1 LQWTVEYIRSK
12 YPDVFIIADAKR
24 GDIGNT
30 SKMYAKAFFQ
40 KLNFD
45 AVTVAPYMGKD
56 SVMPFLE
63 YKGRWVILLAL
74 TSNEGSK
81 DFQYTRVSDNFLFE
95 KVLITSKEWG
105 TTDNLMFVTG
115 ATQADRLTAIRKIV
129 PDHFLLV
136 PGIGAQGGSLEEVA
150 EFGMNTQCGLIVNSA
165 RDIIYA
171 DHSEDFARA
180 AGEKAKNIQI
190 LMMNLLKKKG
200 LI

>member
-1 LQWTVEYIRSK
+1 
-12 YPDVFIIADAKR
+12 
-24 GDIGNT
+24 
-30 SKMYAKAFFQ
+30 
-40 KLNFD
+40 
-45 AVTVAPYMGKD
+45 MGKD